1 MQKSANF
8 PTIQAEE
15 HKPIII
21 NDRGI
26 NYPDIEYD
34 GDYYYDE
41 EDYYQYDY
49 DDSIFDETFNGSGL
63 TRTPRTPRSFDN
75 PKSRAIGRKILSAGP
90 AHLTMSEKDMDHMMM
105 MMLHNAVT
113 QVLTLFEKFLLTLQ
127 PGIW

>member
-1 MQKSANF
+1 M
-8 PTIQAEE
+8 
-15 HKPIII
+15 
-21 NDRGI
+21 
-26 NYPDIEYD
+26 
-34 GDYYYDE
+34 
-41 EDYYQYDY
+41 
-49 DDSIFDETFNGSGL
+49 
-63 TRTPRTPRSFDN
+63 RTPRTPRSFDN